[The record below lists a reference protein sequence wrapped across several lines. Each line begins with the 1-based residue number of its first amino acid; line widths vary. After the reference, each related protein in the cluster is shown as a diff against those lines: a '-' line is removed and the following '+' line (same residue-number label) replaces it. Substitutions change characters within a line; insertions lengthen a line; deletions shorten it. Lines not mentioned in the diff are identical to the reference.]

1 MSVVQ
6 RLFCCSVC
14 EKSFTIQYHCTQ
26 HCSQPRSLCNRDR
39 GKAPEKFSTPIELF
53 KLVRVGQDNRV
64 VGGIASRGNSDSAA
78 AASGSESAASLPV
91 RPPGAQLNSDSE
103 SGSDNECDLD
113 SAGGSAVL
121 GLGTG
126 DSDPESGDVAVL
138 CISHCYLCQFTVRY
152 RRISMLDIVG

>member
-14 EKSFTIQYHCTQ
+14 EKSFTIKYHCTQ
-26 HCSQPRSLCNRDR
+26 HCSQPRSLCNR
-39 GKAPEKFSTPIELF
+39 GKAPENFATPIEL
-53 KLVRVGQDNRV
+53 LVRVGQDNRV
-64 VGGIASRGNSDSAA
+64 VGEIASRGNSDSAA
-78 AASGSESAASLPV
+78 AASGSESAASL
-91 RPPGAQLNSDSE
+91 RPPGARAHLNSDSE
-103 SGSDNECDLD
+103 SDSDNECDLD

>member
-26 HCSQPRSLCNRDR
+26 HCSQPRSESLCNR
-39 GKAPEKFSTPIELF
+39 GKAPENFATPIEL
-53 KLVRVGQDNRV
+53 LVRVGQDNRV
-64 VGGIASRGNSDSAA
+64 VGEIASRGNSDSAA
-78 AASGSESAASLPV
+78 AASGSESAASL

-103 SGSDNECDLD
+103 SDSDNECDLD

-152 RRISMLDIVG
+152 RRISMLDIIG

>member
-14 EKSFTIQYHCTQ
+14 DKSFTIKYHCTQ
-26 HCSQPRSLCNRDR
+26 HCSQPRSLCSNSLR
-39 GKAPEKFSTPIELF
+39 GKAPENFATPIEL
-53 KLVRVGQDNRV
+53 LVRVGQDNRV
-64 VGGIASRGNSDSAA
+64 VGGTASRGNSDSAA
-78 AASGSESAASLPV
+78 AASGSESAASL

-103 SGSDNECDLD
+103 SDSDNECDLD

-121 GLGTG
+121 GLGT
-126 DSDPESGDVAVL
+126 VL
-138 CISHCYLCQFTVRY
+138 MSTLSQVTWLSYVLVTVIYVRY